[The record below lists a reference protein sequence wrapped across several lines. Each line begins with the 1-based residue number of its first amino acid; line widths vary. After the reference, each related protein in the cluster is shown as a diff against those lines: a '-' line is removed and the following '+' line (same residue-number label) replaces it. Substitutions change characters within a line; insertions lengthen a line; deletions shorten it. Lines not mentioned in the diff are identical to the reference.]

1 VDIFLK
7 HRCSILLQVKL
18 LRTLILL
25 SLGFA
30 LVACST
36 SDWEEQQFSDEGPV
50 NYVAENDQG
59 DGFVIR
65 EGMLVASSE
74 KLLSVL
80 DSGSSYPFELYM
92 SDEEKVLKYV
102 GRTDVWNKHRGILLL
117 PDLELFFSNHPEL
130 LESFEHSEKMMLVLR
145 DEVTE
150 LELFRFTTNVKGL
163 QPVIEREEWKR

>member
-1 VDIFLK
+1 MDIFLK

>member
-1 VDIFLK
+1 MMRAAV
-7 HRCSILLQVKL
+7 V
-18 LRTLILL
+18 
-25 SLGFA
+25 LGVC
-30 LVACST
+30 LVFTACST
-36 SDWEEQQFSDEGPV
+36 SDWEEQQFSDQGPV
-50 NYVAENDQG
+50 NYVAKNDQG

-74 KLLSVL
+74 KLLSIL
-80 DSGSSYPFELYM
+80 DSGSSYPFDLYVT
-92 SDEEKVLKYV
+92 DERKALKYV
-102 GRTDVWNKHRGILLL
+102 GRTEVWNKHRGILLV

>member
-1 VDIFLK
+1 VDIFFK
-7 HRCSILLQVKL
+7 HRYSILLQVEL
-18 LRTLILL
+18 LRTVILL

-36 SDWEEQQFSDEGPV
+36 SDWEEQQFSDQSPV
-50 NYVAENDQG
+50 NYVAKNDEG

-74 KLLSVL
+74 KLLSIL

-92 SDEEKVLKYV
+92 SDEEKVLKYF

-117 PDLELFFSNHPEL
+117 PDLALFFSTHPEL
-130 LESFEHSEKMMLVLR
+130 LESYEHSEKMTLVLL
-145 DEVTE
+145 DKLTE
-150 LELFRFTTNVKGL
+150 LELYRYTTNVKGL
-163 QPVIEREEWKR
+163 QPIINREGWKK

>member
-1 VDIFLK
+1 M
-7 HRCSILLQVKL
+7 
-18 LRTLILL
+18 RTLSLL

-36 SDWEEQQFSDEGPV
+36 SDWEEQQFSDQSPV
-50 NYVAENDQG
+50 NFVAKNDQG

-130 LESFEHSEKMMLVLR
+130 LESFEHSEKMTLVLR

-150 LELFRFTTNVKGL
+150 LELFRFTTNVTGL
-163 QPVIEREEWKR
+163 QLIIEREEWKR